1 VFSDLLVPLTAVPR
15 IPLGDWATHVVNW
28 LTHNLAVFFDAIANG
43 LNTGVG
49 WLQDGLLSLPIGL
62 VIVIM
67 AVIALLCRGWKAAIA
82 AAIGIALID
91 SFDQW
96 QNAMDTL
103 ASVVVASAIAIVLAI
118 PLGILAARSKT
129 ASVVVRPVLDFMQTL
144 PAFVYL
150 LPALFF
156 FGLGQAAA
164 VLDTIVFAMPPGVR
178 LTELGI
184 RQVDKEMVEAGQAFG
199 ATPRE
204 VLRGIQ
210 IPLAMPTIMAGVNQ
224 VIMLA
229 LSMVVIGGLVGA
241 EGLGGAVIQ
250 GLQTLDVGLGVEA
263 GVAVVILAIYLD
275 RVTAGV
281 GKGRRPLFDGFRGP
295 LRRRRAA
302 QEAATELAVAE
313 EKGHHPVGAI

>member
-1 VFSDLLVPLTAVPR
+1 MPDLLVPLTAVPR
-15 IPLGDWATHVVNW
+15 IPLGDWANAAVEWLVQNW
-28 LTHNLAVFFDAIANG
+28 AGFFDAIANG
-43 LNTGVG
+43 LNAVVA
-49 WLQDGLLSLPIGL
+49 WLQGGLLSLPIGL
-62 VIVIM
+62 VVVVL

-96 QNAMDTL
+96 ANAMDTL
-103 ASVVVASAIAIVLAI
+103 ASVVVASVIAVALAI

-129 ASVVVRPVLDFMQTL
+129 ASVVLRPALDFMQTL

-156 FGLGQAAA
+156 FGLGAAPA
-164 VLDTIVFAMPPGVR
+164 VLATIVFAMPPGVR

-250 GLQTLDVGLGVEA
+250 ALQTLEVPLGTEA
-263 GVAVVILAIYLD
+263 GVSVVILAIYLD
-275 RVTAGV
+275 RVTAGL
-281 GKGRRPLFDGFRGP
+281 GRSRQPLFGGLRG
-295 LRRRRAA
+295 LLTRRQGA
-302 QEAATELAVAE
+302 QDPATELAAAE
-313 EKGHHPVGAI
+313 SKGHASVGTT

>member
-1 VFSDLLVPLTAVPR
+1 
-15 IPLGDWATHVVNW
+15 
-28 LTHNLAVFFDAIANG
+28 
-43 LNTGVG
+43 
-49 WLQDGLLSLPIGL
+49 
-62 VIVIM
+62 
-67 AVIALLCRGWKAAIA
+67 
-82 AAIGIALID
+82 
-91 SFDQW
+91 
-96 QNAMDTL
+96 
-103 ASVVVASAIAIVLAI
+103 VLA
-118 PLGILAARSKT
+118 
-129 ASVVVRPVLDFMQTL
+129 
-144 PAFVYL
+144 
-150 LPALFF
+150 
-156 FGLGQAAA
+156 
-164 VLDTIVFAMPPGVR
+164 TIVFAMPPGVR
-178 LTELGI
+178 LTELGL

-295 LRRRRAA
+295 RRRRRAA
-302 QEAATELAVAE
+302 QEAGTELAVAE

>member
-1 VFSDLLVPLTAVPR
+1 MSPDLLVSLTAFPR
-15 IPLGDWATHVVNW
+15 IHLGDWVESAVNW
-28 LTHNLAVFFDAIANG
+28 MQANWTVFFDAIANG
-43 LNTGVG
+43 LNAVVA
-49 WLQDGLLSLPIGL
+49 WLQGGLLAMPIGL
-62 VIVIM
+62 VVLIL
-67 AVIALLCRGWKAAIA
+67 AVVAVLARGWKAGLAS
-82 AAIGIALID
+82 AIGIALID

-96 QNAMDTL
+96 ENAMDTL
-103 ASVVVASAIAIVLAI
+103 ALVLVASVIAIALSI
-118 PLGILAARSKT
+118 PLGILAARAKT
-129 ASVVVRPVLDFMQTL
+129 ASATLRPVLDFMQTL

-156 FGLGQAAA
+156 FGLGSAAA
-164 VLDTIVFAMPPGVR
+164 VIATIVFAMPPGVR

-241 EGLGGAVIQ
+241 QGLGGAVIQ
-250 GLQTLDVGLGVEA
+250 GLQTLEVGLGVEA
-263 GVAVVILAIYLD
+263 GVSVVILAIYLD
-275 RVTAGV
+275 RVTAGF
-281 GKGRRPLFDGFRGP
+281 GKDRPPFFGGLRGR
-295 LRRRRAA
+295 LRRGGTA
-302 QEAATELAVAE
+302 QEPATELAVAD
-313 EKGHHPVGAI
+313 EKGRVPASMF

>member
-1 VFSDLLVPLTAVPR
+1 MFSDLLVPLTAVPR
-15 IPLGDWATHVVNW
+15 IPLGDWANSAVEWLVHNW
-28 LTHNLAVFFDAIANG
+28 AAFFDAIASG
-43 LNTGVG
+43 LNAVVG

-62 VIVIM
+62 VIVLL
-67 AVIALLCRGWKAAIA
+67 AVIALLTRGWKAGIA

-91 SFDQW
+91 AFDQW

-103 ASVVVASAIAIVLAI
+103 AAVLVASVIAVALAI
-118 PLGILAARSKT
+118 PLGILAARSKA
-129 ASVVVRPVLDFMQTL
+129 ASTVLRPALDFMQTL

-150 LPALFF
+150 LPALFL
-156 FGLGQAAA
+156 FGLGAAPA
-164 VLDTIVFAMPPGVR
+164 VLATIVFAMPPGVR

-229 LSMVVIGGLVGA
+229 LSMVVIAGLVGA

-250 GLQTLDVGLGVEA
+250 GLQTLEIPLGTEA
-263 GVAVVILAIYLD
+263 GVSVVILAIYLD

-281 GKGRRPLFDGFRGP
+281 GKGRRPLFDGFRGS

-313 EKGHHPVGAI
+313 EKGRATVGAI